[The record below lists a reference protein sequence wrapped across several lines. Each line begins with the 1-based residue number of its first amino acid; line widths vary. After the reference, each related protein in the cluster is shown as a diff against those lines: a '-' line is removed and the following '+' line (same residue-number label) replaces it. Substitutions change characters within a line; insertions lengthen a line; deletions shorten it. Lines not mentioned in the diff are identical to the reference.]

1 MSGITTM
8 EQLEAVPITHLVRV
22 DGVDWTRTEKGLM
35 REGVDLGLFH
45 FEGRVQAGAVLDV
58 AAMPVASGEW
68 WGGSTRVYYIFR
80 VTDRMVHYSSFR
92 NGAVYTWAG
101 SSRRATW
108 DTSSTLQRLSE
119 APRELQDNGLAD
131 VAVQMGA
138 LRTAQA
144 DQLEQIERL
153 SQENVRLTAAA
164 RTQARKPAQVREY
177 VTNIRNNL
185 DAIAGLLEE

>member
-1 MSGITTM
+1 MSIITSM
-8 EQLEAVPITHLVRV
+8 DQLEAVPIGNLVRI

-35 REGVDLGLFH
+35 QNDVDLGLFH
-45 FEGRVQAGAVLDV
+45 FEGRVMAGAVLDV
-58 AAMPVASGEW
+58 AAMPVAIGEW

-92 NGAVYTWAG
+92 SGAVYTWAG

-108 DTSSTLQRLSE
+108 DNSATLHRLTG
-119 APRELQDNGLAD
+119 APAELESNGLAAAAVRMGV
-131 VAVQMGA
+131 VASE
-138 LRTAQA
+138 LA
-144 DQLEQIERL
+144 DANTIVDRL
-153 SQENVRLTAAA
+153 SQENARLTAAA
-164 RTQARKPAQVREY
+164 RTQARKPTQVREY